1 MGCVLES
8 TLERSDE
15 EGFLTRPRWL
25 DEERLP
31 NRVLDRFLT
40 KLESGQRLSM
50 RVNSKTTPE
59 LYDFQDEDV
68 RYQWELLKSL
78 DKEFHILNIKLERN
92 KAHQES
98 YENARLYFN
107 PDKEPLVRHWL
118 NRPALDP
125 YALVWEAELAKNKH
139 HFDDYGQALFERMVR
154 LPDRGP
160 EQTIKAFTRI
170 GKELQKP
177 ITLRALSAR
186 CFWGDSKF
194 LEHNEQLVR
203 DLFPSVEHNI
213 LPRPILMCVHLPEQ
227 LEHVLFVENQDT
239 FLALATANLP
249 NYALVYSAGFR
260 GSALR
265 IRMPG
270 NAVFSFMSHTDNS
283 IKEAFEAWWFEKN
296 DARESD
302 SEEIIIDKNS
312 NVSSIHS
319 INTIKTWLWG
329 DLDFAGFAILKA
341 LRQTFSN
348 IKAWQPGYLPML
360 NKLETG
366 WGHNQEESGKAL
378 QKDPELTG
386 CEFTDTVLLPTM
398 REEGGFVDQEV
409 VSVEELLSV
418 MNRGSVD

>member
-1 MGCVLES
+1 MGCVLDS
-8 TLERSDE
+8 TLERTDE

-59 LYDFQDEDV
+59 LFDFQDEDV

-118 NRPALDP
+118 NRPAIDP
-125 YALVWEAELAKNKH
+125 YALVWEAELAKQKH
-139 HFDDYGQALFERMVR
+139 HFDDYGQALFERIVR

-160 EQTIKAFTRI
+160 EQTIKAFARI

-239 FLALATANLP
+239 FLALAAANLP

-265 IRMPG
+265 IRTPG
-270 NAVFSFMSHTDNS
+270 NAVFSFMNHSNNA
-283 IKEAFEAWWFEKN
+283 IKEAFEAWWFEANNKHASN
-296 DARESD
+296 KDSSNKDA
-302 SEEIIIDKNS
+302 S
-312 NVSSIHS
+312 NKVST
-319 INTIKTWLWG
+319 INPIKTWLWG
-329 DLDFAGFAILKA
+329 DLDFAGFTILKA
-341 LRQTFSN
+341 LRQTFST

-366 WGHNQEESGKAL
+366 WGHGHEESGKGL
-378 QKDPELTG
+378 QKDPEQTG
-386 CEFTDTVLLPTM
+386 CEFTDTVLLPAM

-409 VSVEELLSV
+409 VSLEELMAVLEHG
-418 MNRGSVD
+418 GSE